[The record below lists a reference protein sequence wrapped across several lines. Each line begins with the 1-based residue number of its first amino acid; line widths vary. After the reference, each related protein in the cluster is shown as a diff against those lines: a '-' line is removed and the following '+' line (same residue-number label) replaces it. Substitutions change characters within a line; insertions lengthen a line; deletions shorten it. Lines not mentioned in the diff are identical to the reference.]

1 MHSPRIKKRGTQGF
15 TLVELLV
22 VIGIITL
29 LLGILM
35 PGLGKVR
42 QISRRVA
49 CKAQLHSVAQAF
61 RMYLD
66 DNRNTMPPA
75 AAMPW
80 NPDDPTMP
88 ISDKLPLV
96 KYLGTYLSV
105 PNSELAETNGKNCY
119 AKVLCCPG
127 DIKSGDPK
135 HYFRIQQSS
144 YAYNEWRGNRS
155 MNRASFT
162 KNAPERDVEI
172 LWDFEAFHGTAGQAG
187 AKNYLYS
194 DCHVGNINGD

>member
-1 MHSPRIKKRGTQGF
+1 MNTKRNAF

-22 VIGIITL
+22 VIGIITV
-29 LLGILM
+29 LLGILV
-35 PGLGKVR
+35 PSLGKVR
-42 QISRRVA
+42 QIARRTM

-80 NPDDPTMP
+80 KPDNPNELM
-88 ISDKLPLV
+88 SEKLPIIT
-96 KYLGTYLSV
+96 YLGQYLSV
-105 PNSELAETNGKNCY
+105 PIAELADTNKKCY
-119 AKVLCCPG
+119 AKVLCCPA
-127 DIKSGDPK
+127 DKKNGDPK

-172 LWDFEAFHGTAGQAG
+172 MWDFETFHGTAGKPG
-187 AKNYLYS
+187 AKNYLFS

>member
-1 MHSPRIKKRGTQGF
+1 MHSSRNKGERYGF

-35 PGLGKVR
+35 PGLNKVR
-42 QISRRVA
+42 QISRRVT

-80 NPDDPTMP
+80 NPDDPTVP
-88 ISDKLPLV
+88 LSDKLPLV
-96 KYLGTYLSV
+96 KYLGQYLSV
-105 PNSELAETNGKNCY
+105 PSSELAETNGKKCY
-119 AKVLCCPG
+119 AKVLCCPA
-127 DIKSGDPK
+127 DVKNGDPK

-144 YAYNEWRGNRS
+144 YTYAERRGNRS
-155 MNRASFT
+155 MNNAAFT

-194 DCHVGNINGD
+194 DCHVGNVNGD